1 MENFKD
7 YLMEHDHQNQNIE
20 EITELGHVPVS
31 ISIDLIQPSP
41 ENERLYR
48 PVLPSDPEIRDLAKS
63 ILEHGIREPIVITTD
78 YYIISGHRRFVA
90 AKLAGLTSVPCRTEN
105 INRAEDPDR
114 FLVLLREY
122 NRQREKNF
130 GEKLRETVVDCNKE
144 EAYAALV
151 EYRKIKAKVNMEGMS
166 VVGSTNRCVISKA
179 KIPFLNSVVDIIN
192 SLKKYWP
199 LSDRQIH
206 YQLLNRPP
214 LVHSSKPYSVYR
226 NNPKSY
232 KALTDL
238 LTRARLQGF
247 ISWNAINDPTRPIVT
262 WNIYR
267 DCSSY
272 LSNQLNVFCRTYYRD
287 FMQSQPSHIEIVGEK
302 LTVKSII
309 EQVAVDYCIPMTIGR
324 GYCSLQ
330 PRFSMAQRFKKSGK
344 DTLVVLFLTDFDP
357 DGEEI
362 AQSFTRS
369 LRDDFGISEI
379 KPIKVAL
386 TSDQVKKFKLPPLMK
401 AKESSSNHE
410 KFISRHGNDSYEL
423 EALPPEKL
431 QDLLREAIDS
441 VIHQEL
447 FEAERNKEKEDAE
460 YLENTRR
467 RVLSVIGTINET
479 L

>member
-1 MENFKD
+1 
-7 YLMEHDHQNQNIE
+7 
-20 EITELGHVPVS
+20 
-31 ISIDLIQPSP
+31 
-41 ENERLYR
+41 
-48 PVLPSDPEIRDLAKS
+48 
-63 ILEHGIREPIVITTD
+63 
-78 YYIISGHRRFVA
+78 
-90 AKLAGLTSVPCRTEN
+90 
-105 INRAEDPDR
+105 
-114 FLVLLREY
+114 
-122 NRQREKNF
+122 
-130 GEKLRETVVDCNKE
+130 
-144 EAYAALV
+144 
-151 EYRKIKAKVNMEGMS
+151 
-166 VVGSTNRCVISKA
+166 
-179 KIPFLNSVVDIIN
+179 
-192 SLKKYWP
+192 
-199 LSDRQIH
+199 
-206 YQLLNRPP
+206 
-214 LVHSSKPYSVYR
+214 
-226 NNPKSY
+226 
-232 KALTDL
+232 
-238 LTRARLQGF
+238 
-247 ISWNAINDPTRPIVT
+247 
-262 WNIYR
+262 
-267 DCSSY
+267 
-272 LSNQLNVFCRTYYRD
+272 
-287 FMQSQPSHIEIVGEK
+287 MQSQPSHIEIVGEK